1 MATRAHWKG
10 NPADPTEHHHA
21 IPAHDLTDE
30 DYEALDTEHRRT
42 VRESKLYRYV
52 RPPERAAKPKRSGRG
67 KPSADAVTTPD
78 VEPISDPDPD
88 PPDEAVVE
96 EPAVSAEEGRGY

>member
-1 MATRAHWKG
+1 MVIRAHWKG

-30 DYEALDTEHRRT
+30 DYAALDAEHRKT

-52 RPPERAAKPKRSGRG
+52 APATRAQRQAKAGRYAELAES
-67 KPSADAVTTPD
+67 PDDEPVVDDPAAPDDPVTD
-78 VEPISDPDPD
+78 
-88 PPDEAVVE
+88 
-96 EPAVSAEEGRGY
+96 EPAVAAEEGQGY